1 MFHTPRPLWPAL
13 LLVGGALV
21 LALSGRWLSRRG
33 VLHAP
38 VLRTRGVNVVAT
50 RGSRAPRV
58 WLCAHVDTKSQPV
71 PTLVRTAGIALEA
84 TGYLVASGL
93 AVALTIGWKPHPVWW
108 VFAALVTLGGALPV
122 MLSVVTS
129 RSPGALDNASGV
141 VTVLAAAAQLRDEE
155 IGVLITDAE
164 ELGLA
169 GARSW
174 ASRAPASAVVL
185 NCDGVDDEGPIVVMF
200 SGHRPAN
207 VLDAAAIASTESGV
221 AHQSSRLIPG
231 LLTDSV
237 AFTDAGL
244 ASVTFMR
251 GSWRSLARVHSRRDN
266 LSRLR
271 GSGIADTATL
281 MAHTVRAIGGATR

>member
-141 VTVLAAAAQLRDEE
+141 VTVLAAAAMTDVEL
-155 IGVLITDAE
+155 GVLITDAE

-169 GARSW
+169 GARAW
-174 ASRAPASAVVL
+174 SAGVKRDVVIV
-185 NCDGVDDEGPIVVMF
+185 NCDGVDDAGAVIAMY
-200 SGHRPAN
+200 SGKAPAR
-207 VLDAAAIASTESGV
+207 LLGAISAASEQTGIACQAT
-221 AHQSSRLIPG
+221 RLVPG

-237 AFTDAGL
+237 AVTDAGL

-251 GSWRSLARVHSRRDN
+251 GSWRSLARVHSRRDD